1 MTPHIGGSTE
11 EAQANIGTEVAEKLT
26 RYSDNGSTV
35 TAVNFPEVNLPEHTG
50 TGKCRLLHIHRN
62 VPGVLAHINERF
74 SRHKVNISAQYL
86 QTTEHLGYCVMDVDT
101 AASQVAID
109 ELQSVPGT
117 IRARVL
123 Y

>member
-1 MTPHIGGSTE
+1 
-11 EAQANIGTEVAEKLT
+11 
-26 RYSDNGSTV
+26 
-35 TAVNFPEVNLPEHTG
+35 
-50 TGKCRLLHIHRN
+50 
-62 VPGVLAHINERF
+62 
-74 SRHKVNISAQYL
+74 
-86 QTTEHLGYCVMDVDT
+86 VMDVDT